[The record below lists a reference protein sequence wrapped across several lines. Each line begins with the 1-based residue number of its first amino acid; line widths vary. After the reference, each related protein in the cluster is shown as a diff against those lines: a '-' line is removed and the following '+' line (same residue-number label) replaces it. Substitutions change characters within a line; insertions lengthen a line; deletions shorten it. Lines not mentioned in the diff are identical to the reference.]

1 MTEIVCDNIKHKKI
15 LDKYIHS
22 VKAAIYYITEDETV
36 GKFGNFND
44 VLDMIISYSNEF
56 REDHKH
62 QDSLMLE
69 SLKDGTTARW
79 VNVIED
85 KDFELI

>member
-1 MTEIVCDNIKHKKI
+1 MDLDSFSIDQKIKVQAKSPKGRNRINEHGDIWRVKNKI
-15 LDKYIHS
+15 GKGHFPW
-22 VKAAIYYITEDETV
+22 VEEDS
-36 GKFGNFND
+36 
-44 VLDMIISYSNEF
+44 I
-56 REDHKH
+56 
-62 QDSLMLE
+62 MLE

>member
-1 MTEIVCDNIKHKKI
+1 ME
-15 LDKYIHS
+15 LD
-22 VKAAIYYITEDETV
+22 
-36 GKFGNFND
+36 NFNID
-44 VLDMIISYSNEF
+44 QKIKVQAKSSKGKNRINEHGDIWRVKNKIEKGHF
-56 REDHKH
+56 PWIKED
-62 QDSLMLE
+62 SIMLE